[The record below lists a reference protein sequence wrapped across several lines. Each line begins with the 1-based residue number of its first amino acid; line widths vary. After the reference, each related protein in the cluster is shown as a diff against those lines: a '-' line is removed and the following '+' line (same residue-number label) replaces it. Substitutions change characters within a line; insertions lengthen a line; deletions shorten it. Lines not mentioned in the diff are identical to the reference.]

1 MEPTVQ
7 AQKRILR
14 DVKDVL
20 KNPLANDGIYYVHDE
35 DDMMRGYLMIQA
47 NYDSPFRHGFFFFEI
62 YFPVDYPAHPPRMK
76 FITGDGQMRF
86 HPNLYTNGK
95 VCLSILN
102 TWKGEQW
109 SSSMTLRSILV
120 TISSLFDWN
129 CLFME
134 PGIKSE
140 TKADIFDDIV
150 QAKTFDVALLKI
162 LKQQDHNIVYTS
174 FYPIIQ
180 KYVRENREKI
190 KNDFSL
196 FYQEFVK
203 TYKTSKYMFELYPYN
218 RSITV
223 DMDKINEDIESLI

>member
-62 YFPVDYPAHPPRMK
+62 CFPVDYPAHPPLVK

-134 PGIKSE
+134 PGINSKS
-140 TKADIFDDIV
+140 KALIFDDIV
-150 QAKTFDVALLKI
+150 QAKTYEVALLKI
-162 LKQQDHNIVYTS
+162 LKQEQSTVWSS

-190 KNDFSL
+190 KNDFNL
-196 FYQEFVK
+196 FYKEFGK
-203 TYKTSKYMFELYPYN
+203 EYKYKFNHELYPYN
-218 RSITV
+218 RNIIV
-223 DMDKINEDIESLI
+223 NMDKIKNELESLI